1 MLSRKSPVHL
11 SSSFPH
17 KRQPKSI
24 RPFLKLDTLGKAA
37 TFPSPLEA
45 DGEFSHYSDK
55 LRLTFYVDAIPEGVT
70 SSSFQ
75 CKVKSLLFNIG
86 VNYPLKELYVII
98 VLFRALFKY
107 IFLST

>member
-17 KRQPKSI
+17 KPKPKFI
-24 RPFLKLDTLGKAA
+24 RPFLNLDTLGKAA
-37 TFPSPLEA
+37 TFPSRLEA

-55 LRLTFYVDAIPEGVT
+55 LRLTFYLDAFPEAVA

-98 VLFRALFKY
+98 ILFRALFKY
-107 IFLST
+107 SFPT